1 MKKKS
6 IIVISIIIIFLLAIT
21 ISIKSIKQEK
31 TKNTLK
37 KIAEYYECE
46 FVKEKNANEKG
57 YSKKIFWIYDV
68 PPVDADDGI
77 QYKEQYETVLKA
89 IAAQIKE
96 NFILIDNKHSIEIRV
111 KYKPENNKISYL
123 INNDNNFFQNEAN
136 KQIAK
141 LQKEKPTTTINIIST
156 ELQHTIENEWSRKKT
171 EKDYGNKIKYENSYD
186 VYSSGIKVKT
196 INSKIYN
203 LIFLKE
209 HQGNVFENITTGMD
223 NASIRNILG
232 QPTYENTEA
241 NLLIGYKT
249 KDFYVFFSNGQI
261 SIYPVENFD
270 ENKNNQFAEIVSEYI
285 NNTNIYKE
293 TLQKV
298 TQLYPDYSEYI
309 QNEDSIDLKY
319 PLKGFE
325 IKMGKGERTGI
336 YIYENYKGKISPNIT
351 KEDLES
357 KTLNNSPHFNNNN
370 EKEGLDRTA
379 KIPFR
384 INPGRLAVSY
394 F

>member
-6 IIVISIIIIFLLAIT
+6 IIVISIIIIFLLAIA

-89 IAAQIKE
+89 IAAQIKD

-111 KYKPENNKISYL
+111 KYNPENNKISYL

-325 IKMGKGERTGI
+325 IKMGKGEKTGI

-357 KTLNNSPHFNNNN
+357 KTLNNIYLVDSNFIFEEELNRIIN
-370 EKEGLDRTA
+370 EK
-379 KIPFR
+379 
-384 INPGRLAVSY
+384 
-394 F
+394 

>member
-6 IIVISIIIIFLLAIT
+6 IIVISIIIIFLLAIA

-89 IAAQIKE
+89 IAAQIKD

-111 KYKPENNKISYL
+111 KYNPENNKISYL

-357 KTLNNSPHFNNNN
+357 KTLNNIYLVDSNFIFEEELNRIIN
-370 EKEGLDRTA
+370 EK
-379 KIPFR
+379 
-384 INPGRLAVSY
+384 
-394 F
+394 

>member
-57 YSKKIFWIYDV
+57 YSKKLFWIYDV

-111 KYKPENNKISYL
+111 KYNQENNKISYL

-357 KTLNNSPHFNNNN
+357 KTLNNIYLVDSNFIFEEELNRIIN
-370 EKEGLDRTA
+370 EK
-379 KIPFR
+379 
-384 INPGRLAVSY
+384 
-394 F
+394 

>member
-6 IIVISIIIIFLLAIT
+6 IIVISIIIIFLLAIA

-111 KYKPENNKISYL
+111 KYNPENNKISYL

-325 IKMGKGERTGI
+325 IKMGKGEKTGI

-357 KTLNNSPHFNNNN
+357 KTLNNIYLVDSNFIFEEELNRMIN
-370 EKEGLDRTA
+370 EK
-379 KIPFR
+379 
-384 INPGRLAVSY
+384 
-394 F
+394 

>member
-6 IIVISIIIIFLLAIT
+6 IIVISIIIIFLLAIA

-68 PPVDADDGI
+68 PPVDADNGI

-111 KYKPENNKISYL
+111 KYNPENNKISYL

-357 KTLNNSPHFNNNN
+357 KTLNNIYLVDSNFIFEEELNRMIN
-370 EKEGLDRTA
+370 EK
-379 KIPFR
+379 
-384 INPGRLAVSY
+384 
-394 F
+394 

>member
-357 KTLNNSPHFNNNN
+357 KTLNNIYLVDSNFIFEEELNRMIN
-370 EKEGLDRTA
+370 EK
-379 KIPFR
+379 
-384 INPGRLAVSY
+384 
-394 F
+394 

>member
-1 MKKKS
+1 MKRKN
-6 IIVISIIIIFLLAIT
+6 IIIISIIILIFIVGIAIFM
-21 ISIKSIKQEK
+21 KFRKKENVRK
-31 TKNTLK
+31 TLEQ
-37 KIAEYYECE
+37 IAEYYECE

-111 KYKPENNKISYL
+111 KYNPENNKISYL

-141 LQKEKPTTTINIIST
+141 LQKEKTTTTINIIST
-156 ELQHTIENEWSRKKT
+156 ELQHTIENEWSRKKSENT
-171 EKDYGNKIKYENSYD
+171 YGNKIKSESNYD
-186 VYSSGIKVKT
+186 VYSNGIKVKT

-203 LIFLKE
+203 LIFVKE
-209 HQGNVFENITTGMD
+209 YKGNVFENITAGMS
-223 NASIRNILG
+223 NETIRNILG
-232 QPTYENTEA
+232 EPTYENTEA
-241 NLLIGYKT
+241 DLLIGYKT
-249 KDFYVFFSNGQI
+249 EKFYVFFSNGQI
-261 SIYPVENFD
+261 SIYPVESFD
-270 ENKNNQFAEIVSEYI
+270 ENKNKQFAEIISEYI

-325 IKMGKGERTGI
+325 IKMGNNEESGI
-336 YIYENYKGKISPNIT
+336 YIYSNYNGLISLDT
-351 KEDLES
+351 KKEDLQL
-357 KTLNNSPHFNNNN
+357 KTLNNVYLVNSNFIFD
-370 EKEGLDRTA
+370 EELT
-379 KIPFR
+379 R
-384 INPGRLAVSY
+384 IVNQ
-394 F
+394 

>member
-111 KYKPENNKISYL
+111 KYNPENNKISYL

-357 KTLNNSPHFNNNN
+357 KTLNNIYLVDSNFIFEEELNRIIN
-370 EKEGLDRTA
+370 EK
-379 KIPFR
+379 
-384 INPGRLAVSY
+384 
-394 F
+394 

>member
-1 MKKKS
+1 MKRKN
-6 IIVISIIIIFLLAIT
+6 IIIISIIILIFIVGIAIFM
-21 ISIKSIKQEK
+21 KFRKKENVRK
-31 TKNTLK
+31 TLEQ
-37 KIAEYYECE
+37 IAEYYECE
-46 FVKEKNANEKG
+46 FLKEKNANEKG

-111 KYKPENNKISYL
+111 KYNPENNKISYL

-141 LQKEKPTTTINIIST
+141 LQKEKTTTTINIIST
-156 ELQHTIENEWSRKKT
+156 ELQHTIENEWSRKKSENT
-171 EKDYGNKIKYENSYD
+171 YGNKIKSESNYD
-186 VYSSGIKVKT
+186 VYSNGIKVKT

-203 LIFLKE
+203 LIFVKE
-209 HQGNVFENITTGMD
+209 YKGNVFENITAGMS
-223 NASIRNILG
+223 NETIRNILG
-232 QPTYENTEA
+232 EPTYENTEA
-241 NLLIGYKT
+241 DLLIGYKT
-249 KDFYVFFSNGQI
+249 EKFYVFFSNGQI
-261 SIYPVENFD
+261 SIYPVESFD
-270 ENKNNQFAEIVSEYI
+270 ENKNKQFAEIISEYI

-357 KTLNNSPHFNNNN
+357 KTLNNIYLVDSNFIFEEELNRIIN
-370 EKEGLDRTA
+370 EK
-379 KIPFR
+379 
-384 INPGRLAVSY
+384 
-394 F
+394 

>member
-57 YSKKIFWIYDV
+57 YSKKLFWIYDV

-357 KTLNNSPHFNNNN
+357 KTLNNIYLVDSNFIFEEELNRIIN
-370 EKEGLDRTA
+370 EK
-379 KIPFR
+379 
-384 INPGRLAVSY
+384 
-394 F
+394 

>member
-1 MKKKS
+1 MKKKL
-6 IIVISIIIIFLLAIT
+6 IIVISIIIIFLLAIA

-89 IAAQIKE
+89 IAAQIKD

-111 KYKPENNKISYL
+111 KYNPENNKVSYL

-357 KTLNNSPHFNNNN
+357 KTLNNIYLVDSNFIFEEELNRIIN
-370 EKEGLDRTA
+370 EK
-379 KIPFR
+379 
-384 INPGRLAVSY
+384 
-394 F
+394 

>member
-6 IIVISIIIIFLLAIT
+6 IIVISIIIIFLLAIA

-68 PPVDADDGI
+68 PPVDADNGI

-325 IKMGKGERTGI
+325 IKMGKGEKTGI

-357 KTLNNSPHFNNNN
+357 KTLNNIYLVDSNFIFEEELNRMIN
-370 EKEGLDRTA
+370 EK
-379 KIPFR
+379 
-384 INPGRLAVSY
+384 
-394 F
+394 

>member
-89 IAAQIKE
+89 IAAQIKD

-111 KYKPENNKISYL
+111 KYNPENNKISYL

-357 KTLNNSPHFNNNN
+357 KTLNNIYLVDSNFIFEEELNRIIN
-370 EKEGLDRTA
+370 EK
-379 KIPFR
+379 
-384 INPGRLAVSY
+384 
-394 F
+394 

>member
-6 IIVISIIIIFLLAIT
+6 IIVISIIIIFLLAIA

-57 YSKKIFWIYDV
+57 YSKKLFWIYDV

-357 KTLNNSPHFNNNN
+357 KTLNNIYLVDSNFIFEEELNRIIN
-370 EKEGLDRTA
+370 EK
-379 KIPFR
+379 
-384 INPGRLAVSY
+384 
-394 F
+394 

>member
-1 MKKKS
+1 MKRKN
-6 IIVISIIIIFLLAIT
+6 IIIISIIILIFIVGIAIFM
-21 ISIKSIKQEK
+21 KFRKKENVRK
-31 TKNTLK
+31 TLEQ
-37 KIAEYYECE
+37 IAEYYECE
-46 FVKEKNANEKG
+46 FLKEKNANEKG

-68 PPVDADDGI
+68 PPVDTDDGI

-111 KYKPENNKISYL
+111 KYNPENNKISYL

-171 EKDYGNKIKYENSYD
+171 EKDYGDKVKSENDYD
-186 VYSSGIKVKT
+186 IYSNGIKIKT

-203 LIFLKE
+203 LIFSEEYK
-209 HQGNVFENITTGMD
+209 GNVFEHITTGMK
-223 NASIRNILG
+223 NADIRKILG
-232 QPTYENTEA
+232 NSTYENTEA

-325 IKMGKGERTGI
+325 IKMGKGEKTGI

-357 KTLNNSPHFNNNN
+357 KTLNNIYLVDSNFIFEEELNRIIN
-370 EKEGLDRTA
+370 EK
-379 KIPFR
+379 
-384 INPGRLAVSY
+384 
-394 F
+394 

>member
-1 MKKKS
+1 MKRKN
-6 IIVISIIIIFLLAIT
+6 IIIISIIILIFIVGIAIFM
-21 ISIKSIKQEK
+21 KFRKKENVRK
-31 TKNTLK
+31 TLEQ
-37 KIAEYYECE
+37 IAEYYECE

-111 KYKPENNKISYL
+111 KYNPENNKISYL

-156 ELQHTIENEWSRKKT
+156 ELQHTIENEWSRKKSENT
-171 EKDYGNKIKYENSYD
+171 YGNKIKSESNYD
-186 VYSSGIKVKT
+186 VYSNGIKVKT

-203 LIFLKE
+203 LIFVKE
-209 HQGNVFENITTGMD
+209 YKGNVFENITAGMS
-223 NASIRNILG
+223 NETIRSILG
-232 QPTYENTEA
+232 EPTYENTEA
-241 NLLIGYKT
+241 DLLIGYKT
-249 KDFYVFFSNGQI
+249 EKFYVFFSNGQI
-261 SIYPVENFD
+261 SIYPVESFD
-270 ENKNNQFAEIVSEYI
+270 ENKNKQFAEIISEYI

-357 KTLNNSPHFNNNN
+357 KTLNNIYLVDSNFIFEEELNRIIN
-370 EKEGLDRTA
+370 EK
-379 KIPFR
+379 
-384 INPGRLAVSY
+384 
-394 F
+394 

>member
-6 IIVISIIIIFLLAIT
+6 IIVISIIIIFLLAIA

-89 IAAQIKE
+89 IAAQIKD

-111 KYKPENNKISYL
+111 KYNPENNKVSYL

-196 INSKIYN
+196 VNSKIYN

-357 KTLNNSPHFNNNN
+357 KTLNNIYLVDSNFIFEEELNRMIN
-370 EKEGLDRTA
+370 EK
-379 KIPFR
+379 
-384 INPGRLAVSY
+384 
-394 F
+394 

>member
-68 PPVDADDGI
+68 PPVDTDDGI

-111 KYKPENNKISYL
+111 KYNPENNKISYL

-141 LQKEKPTTTINIIST
+141 LQKEKTTTTINIIST
-156 ELQHTIENEWSRKKT
+156 ELQHTIENEWSRKKSENT
-171 EKDYGNKIKYENSYD
+171 YGNKIKSESNYD
-186 VYSSGIKVKT
+186 VYSNGIKVKT

-203 LIFLKE
+203 LIFMKE
-209 HQGNVFENITTGMD
+209 YKGNIFENITTGMD
-223 NASIRNILG
+223 NASIISILG
-232 QPTYENTEA
+232 EPTYENTEA
-241 NLLIGYKT
+241 DLLIGYKT
-249 KDFYVFFSNGQI
+249 EKFYVFFSNGQI

-270 ENKNNQFAEIVSEYI
+270 ENKNKQFAEIISEYI

-357 KTLNNSPHFNNNN
+357 KTLNNIYLVDSNFIFEEELNRIIN
-370 EKEGLDRTA
+370 EK
-379 KIPFR
+379 
-384 INPGRLAVSY
+384 
-394 F
+394 